1 MKRLLAALLL
11 CAFPAF
17 GADVTITDMPARSTG
32 PGGALVAT
40 DVYHTEDGAE
50 TAAYKATLAE
60 IVTFAETTIDSCT
73 LEVDFPANI
82 KTDVIGEST
91 AATGVT
97 IDGVLLKDGSI
108 TAGGAGNGITGS
120 GAAVLKVDG
129 NAQTVE
135 LGDPATDPVTVTDA
149 GQLHVSDDRITGTYF
164 VSANIVP
171 GDTASVL
178 LLRAPFAI
186 TLQRLDCV
194 GLGGTSVNIEVE
206 ECDANGANCVDSD
219 AAPISCT
226 TTNANDASITDST
239 IDAGDYI
246 NLTADTEVGTF
257 TEVSVTLQYTV
268 TQ

>member
-1 MKRLLAALLL
+1 MNKLKLWMLSLLLVSMPAYAVDQTIADLDPRGTLAATDLLE
-11 CAFPAF
+11 CEA
-17 GADVTITDMPARSTG
+17 TG
-32 PGGALVAT
+32 TPGS
-40 DVYHTEDGAE
+40 
-50 TAAYKATLAE
+50 YKCTLSE
-60 IVTFAETTIDSCT
+60 VVTFAEGTADSFT
-73 LEVDFPANI
+73 LEVDFPADL
-82 KTDVIGEST
+82 KTDVISEST
-91 AATGVT
+91 ADTGVT
-97 IDGVLLKDGSI
+97 IDGVLLKNGAITVGGS
-108 TAGGAGNGITGS
+108 GNGITGNGS
-120 GAAVLKVDG
+120 AILKVDG
-129 NAQTVE
+129 NAQVVE

-149 GQLHVSDDRITGTYF
+149 GQLHVSDERVTGTYF

-178 LLRAPFAI
+178 LFRAPFAI
-186 TLQRLDCV
+186 TLKRLDCV